1 MLHRKDYKWI
11 RKWIALSLCIGF
23 SLSGC
28 GKQVETVSDYGK
40 STTTD
45 QSITEGNNTSD
56 SSEGSNTSETGEWMS
71 EQGISDAINGHKLSD
86 WLGGKSL
93 TWNNNFA
100 AGYVPVDVNFTLGIV
115 EDQEELEKQYQKEPS
130 SVVLWDTNELP
141 AWRVTRI
148 TRENVHEEKIVQNLF
163 GDSAKKVERN
173 LSLNLGDAK
182 GIIDVCS
189 RCQIMVNQAGK
200 PGNDNYS
207 PDSQEVSA
215 EKVGED
221 YYWHTY
227 EGTYLGINY
236 QLTVGY
242 LGSEHQKILALYPK
256 NLGDPVEAA
265 EISHVVSARN
275 HQLIISQEDEFYVKD
290 LDELSVAKNRTT
302 KNEESIRKEA
312 EDFLRDQLLCSLYH
326 GEVITHLNDERP
338 TDLVFITE
346 EDVWDEFPDDGVM
359 SENLYGAVV
368 DGYVVNLDTSIGK
381 QRFPADSAA
390 DANNDGRLWIT
401 EKGVIGGT
409 LYISYD
415 YEECLTEQIAILP
428 FEQVTGSMELIITEN
443 LDISKVKGHA
453 LKLDDLEFIYYAY
466 PYPNDPQKFT
476 LIPVWKVSVVSDQTI
491 ICTVIMNA
499 VSGSL
504 IEIKYN

>member
-1 MLHRKDYKWI
+1 MLNRKAYKWI
-11 RKWIALSLCIGF
+11 RKWIVLSLCIGF

-28 GKQVETVSDYGK
+28 GKQAETVTDYGK

-45 QSITEGNNTSD
+45 QSITECNNTSD
-56 SSEGSNTSETGEWMS
+56 SSEGSSTSETGEWMS

-93 TWNNNFA
+93 TWNNNFS
-100 AGYVPVDVNFTLGIV
+100 AGSVPVDVNFTLGIV

-130 SVVLWDTNELP
+130 SVILWDTYELP

-173 LSLNLGDAK
+173 LSLNSGDAK

-215 EKVGED
+215 EKEGED

-265 EISHVVSARN
+265 EISHVVPARN
-275 HQLIISQEDEFYVKD
+275 HQLIISQEDTYYLKD
-290 LDELSVAKNRTT
+290 LDELKIEKNRTT
-302 KNEESIRKEA
+302 KNEETICKEA
-312 EDFLRDQLLCSLYH
+312 ENFLRDQLLCSLWH
-326 GEVITHLNDERP
+326 GEVITHHNNERP
-338 TDLVFITE
+338 ADLVFITDE
-346 EDVWDEFPDDGVM
+346 SAWDEFPDDGVI
-359 SENLYGAVV
+359 SESLPGAVV
-368 DGYVVNLDTSIGK
+368 DGYQVTLDTSIGK
-381 QRFPADSAA
+381 QRFTTELGLE
-390 DANNDGRLWIT
+390 ANNEGTLWIT
-401 EKGVIGGT
+401 DKGVIGGT
-409 LYISYD
+409 VYISYD
-415 YEECLTEQIAILP
+415 YEKCLTEQVAILSFDP
-428 FEQVTGSMELIITEN
+428 ATECLEQVISNN
-443 LDISKVKGHA
+443 LDVSKVKGETM
-453 LKLDDLEFIYYAY
+453 KLDDLEFVYCAF
-466 PYPNDPQKFT
+466 PSPNDPIQCA
-476 LIPVWKVSVVSDQTI
+476 LIPVWKVTVVSGTSV
-491 ICTVIMNA
+491 ICRVVMNA
-499 VSGSL
+499 INGSL
-504 IEIKYN
+504 IEMKYN